1 MDFQNTLGPLDCC
14 PLFWTDSCTLMLT
27 YPHVHVLSQGF
38 GGKFG
43 VETDRVDKSAK
54 GWSEKAE
61 VELHASQT
69 DHKKVR
75 Q

>member
-1 MDFQNTLGPLDCC
+1 MDFQNTLGPPDCC
-14 PLFWTDSCTLMLT
+14 PLFWTDSCTLSLT
-27 YPHVHVLSQGF
+27 YSHVPVLSQGF